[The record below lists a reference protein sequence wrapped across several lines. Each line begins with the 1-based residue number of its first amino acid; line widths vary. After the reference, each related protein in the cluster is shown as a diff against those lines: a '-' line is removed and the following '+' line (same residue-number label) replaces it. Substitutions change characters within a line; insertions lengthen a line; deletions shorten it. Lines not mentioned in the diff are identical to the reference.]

1 MNDFSELENEL
12 KKLRPA
18 PPSAGLWE
26 RIEQAIRENEGAEP
40 EKIIRPSRFNGSW
53 VSIGLGLAAAA
64 AFLVFAHIRS
74 DRTQPQPARV
84 AQNTPAPVTTTPIAP
99 VGYLPAAATQV
110 TYRTRD
116 EGLHFARGNE
126 TPMRRVRSQKRETL
140 RWRNPETGASL
151 QISYPS
157 EEVVLTPVSGQ

>member
-18 PPSAGLWE
+18 QPSAGLWE
-26 RIEQAIRENEGAEP
+26 RIERAVLEDEGVE

-53 VSIGLGLAAAA
+53 ISVGLGLAAAA
-64 AFLVFAHIRS
+64 AFLVFAHVRS
-74 DRTQPQPARV
+74 DRSATQPARV
-84 AQNTPAPVTTTPIAP
+84 TQNTPAPAARPAVAP
-99 VGYLPAAATQV
+99 AGYLPAGATHV
-110 TYRTRD
+110 TYNTRD

-126 TPMRRVRSQKRETL
+126 TPMRRIRSQKRETL
-140 RWRNPETGASL
+140 QWRNPDTGASL